1 MWPEL
6 GQICLI
12 IALCLAICQAFFPL
26 VGAQTGR
33 AGWMAIAVPAAA
45 GQLVF
50 VAIAYAI
57 LTAAFIQHDFSVWY
71 VAANS
76 NTQLPLIYRI
86 TAVWG
91 GHEGSLVLWALV
103 LAIWTAAVAAFS
115 RQLPVEMSS
124 RILGVMGI
132 ISIGFLSF
140 TLFTSN
146 PFERLWPIPIDGRDL
161 NPLLQDPAMALH
173 PPMLYMGYV
182 GFAVAFGFAAA
193 ALLAGRV
200 DQAWARW
207 ARPWTIAAWTFLTI
221 GIALGS
227 WWAYYELGWGGWWF
241 WDPVE
246 NASFMPWLVG
256 TALIHSLAVTE
267 KRGLFKGTTLLLAI
281 AAFSFSLLG
290 TFLVRSGVLVSV
302 HSFASDPSRGLF
314 ILVFLTL
321 VVGAALMLYAWR
333 APTLDRAVGFQPL
346 SRESFLLVNN
356 VLLCVATG
364 LILLGTLYPLFLDAL
379 NMGKISVGPPYFD
392 IAFIIPMLPL
402 LLFVGIGM
410 HTAWRSFSWTPLWR
424 RLRWI
429 ALLALVA
436 GIALP
441 WAVYGSNSVLTGAG
455 VIAAAWLIGTALID
469 PVRSLLGRGPR
480 ITRGAAG
487 MLTAHFGLGIFVLG
501 VTVVSS
507 FDIETDQRIGLGE
520 TVAIGDYEVTFRAIR
535 PVRGPNFDAM
545 QAEMAISRDGQP
557 VGTVFPEKRV
567 YFVQTAPMTEAGIH
581 SRMQRDVFVALGDD
595 LGANAWSFRLQYK
608 PLISFLWL
616 GSAIMALGGLVAM
629 TDRRYRVPVAAPAS
643 AAGGPVPARVPALPR
658 DPRA

>member
-6 GQICLI
+6 GQICLV
-12 IALCLAICQAFFPL
+12 IALCLAACQAVFPL
-26 VGAQTGR
+26 VGAQR
-33 AGWMAIAVPAAA
+33 GWASWMRVAVPAAA

-50 VAIAYAI
+50 VGIAYVL
-57 LTAAFIQHDFSVWY
+57 LTAAFVNHDFSVWY

-76 NTQLPLIYRI
+76 NSQLPLVYRY

-91 GHEGSLVLWALV
+91 GHEGSLLLWVLV

-115 RQLPVEMSS
+115 RQLPAEISV
-124 RILGVMGI
+124 RIIGVMGLV
-132 ISIGFLSF
+132 SVGFLAF
-140 TLFTSN
+140 ILFTSN
-146 PFERLWPIPIDGRDL
+146 PFMRLSPIPLDGRDL
-161 NPLLQDPAMALH
+161 NPLLQDPAMAAH

-182 GFAVAFGFAAA
+182 GFAVAFAFAVA
-193 ALLAGRV
+193 ALLAGRI

-207 ARPWTIAAWTFLTI
+207 ARPWTMAAWTFLTI

-267 KRGLFKGTTLLLAI
+267 RRGLFKGTTLLLAI
-281 AAFSFSLLG
+281 SAFSLSLLG

-302 HSFASDPSRGLF
+302 HSFASDPARGLY
-314 ILVFLTL
+314 ILGFLTL
-321 VVGAALMLYAWR
+321 VVGGALTLYALR
-333 APTLDRAVGFQPL
+333 APALDRAVGFKPL

-356 VLLCVATG
+356 VLLCVAAG
-364 LILLGTLYPLFLDAL
+364 LILLGTLYPLFLDAM

-392 IAFIIPMLPL
+392 LAFTIPMLPL
-402 LLFVGIGM
+402 LLFVGVGM

-429 ALLALVA
+429 ALAALVA

-441 WAVYGSNSVLTGAG
+441 WALYGSNSLLTGAG
-455 VIAAAWLIGTALID
+455 VLAAAWLIGTSLLD
-469 PVRSLLGRGPR
+469 PLRSLAGHGPR
-480 ITRGAAG
+480 LTRSALG
-487 MLTAHFGLGIFVLG
+487 MQVAHLGLGVFVLG

-507 FDIETDQRIGLGE
+507 FNIETDQRIGLGE
-520 TVAIGDYEVTFRAIR
+520 TVAIGDYAIR
-535 PVRGPNFDAM
+535 FEAIREVEGPNYTAM
-545 QAEMAISRDGQP
+545 QAQMEVLRDGKP
-557 VGTVFPEKRV
+557 VATVFPEKRT
-567 YFVQTAPMTEAGIH
+567 YLVQTAPMTEAGIH
-581 SRMQRDVFVALGDD
+581 SRLQRDVFVALGDD
-595 LGANAWSFRLQYK
+595 LGRDAWSVRLQYK

-616 GSAIMALGGLVAM
+616 GCGIMALGGLISM
-629 TDRRYRVPVAAPAS
+629 SDRRYRVPVAAPSGEGATPAGPLQ
-643 AAGGPVPARVPALPR
+643 AATGDTAA
-658 DPRA
+658 